1 MYSLNAM
8 IVLLQYWL
16 CCALCKYSMHNL
28 HMHKYAVCN
37 LHMRLHNIQYALVM
51 YAMHMHLHM
60 HYAVCI
66 CTYAV

>member
-16 CCALCKYSMHNL
+16 CCALCKYSMPNL

-37 LHMRLHNIQYALVM
+37 LHMRLHNIQYALVK
-51 YAMHMHLHM
+51 YANALMQ
-60 HYAVCI
+60 YALAM
-66 CTYAV
+66 T